1 MRQISIL
8 KKLRLFS
15 TFKKT
20 INLNKIELE
29 QTLNIRVDDAFRL
42 YTVLNIPEE
51 FIGEAY
57 DLKKSDIDRIS
68 EGYIREYTSKLS
80 GFLNQKV
87 LSELY
92 TFYESKKVDK
102 HSYLIVVGFSMFK
115 TDKYYNNLY
124 YKVIPSVVVLS
135 IISILLFIKFY

>member
-1 MRQISIL
+1 
-8 KKLRLFS
+8 
-15 TFKKT
+15 
-20 INLNKIELE
+20 
-29 QTLNIRVDDAFRL
+29 L

-80 GFLNQKV
+80 GFLNQKDFQN
-87 LSELY
+87 Y

-102 HSYLIVVGFSMFK
+102 HSYLI
-115 TDKYYNNLY
+115 L
-124 YKVIPSVVVLS
+124 
-135 IISILLFIKFY
+135 

>member
-1 MRQISIL
+1 MDQISIF
-8 KKLRLFS
+8 KKIKLFS
-15 TFKKT
+15 IFKK
-20 INLNKIELE
+20 IVNQNKVELE
-29 QTLNIRVDDAFRL
+29 QTLNIRIDDAFRL
-42 YTVLNIPEE
+42 YTVLNIPQE

-80 GFLNQKV
+80 SILNQKG

-102 HSYLIVVGFSMFK
+102 YSYLIVVGFSMFK
-115 TDKYYNNLY
+115 SDKYYNNLY
-124 YKVIPSVVVLS
+124 YKFIPSVAAVVLL
-135 IISILLFIKFY
+135 ILLTLIF